1 MPPVS
6 KRRSP
11 VKRTKATSNNGSS
24 SLSFASTAG
33 SGNFGKAAEAIAEG
47 IRARAAQFSK
57 KIPPGVHVG
66 QGSATHATVYASI
79 EPGYAIET
87 GARHPLF
94 ARGPKGSG
102 GGWDHW
108 YPTKQ
113 ILFMEE
119 GAAAALDKAAE
130 DYGYGEIDDWLK
142 QVDW

>member
-66 QGSATHATVYASI
+66 QGSATHATVYAST

-87 GARHPLF
+87 GARHPLYGN
-94 ARGPKGSG
+94 RK
-102 GGWDHW
+102 HW
-108 YPTKQ
+108 YAMKQ

>member
-6 KRRSP
+6 KRRAA
-11 VKRTKATSNNGSS
+11 VTKTKGTSGTS
-24 SLSFASTAG
+24 SLSFAGSAG
-33 SGNFGKAAEAIAEG
+33 GGNFGKAAEAIAEG
-47 IRARAAQFSK
+47 IRARAAQFSR
-57 KIPPGVHVG
+57 KIPAGVHVG
-66 QGSATHATVYASI
+66 QGSATHATVYAST

-94 ARGPKGSG
+94 ARGPKGT
-102 GGWDHW
+102 GGWRHW
-108 YPTKQ
+108 YAMKQ

-119 GAAAALDKAAE
+119 GAANALDQAAE

>member
-6 KRRSP
+6 KRRKA
-11 VKRTKATSNNGSS
+11 VKRTKGSNGTSA
-24 SLSFASTAG
+24 LSFAATAG

-47 IRARAAQFSK
+47 IRSRAAQFSR
-57 KIPPGVHVG
+57 KIPAGVHVG
-66 QGSATHATVYASI
+66 QGSANHATVYAST

-94 ARGPKGSG
+94 GDTK
-102 GGWDHW
+102 HW
-108 YPTKQ
+108 YAMKQ

-119 GAAAALDKAAE
+119 GAANALDQAAE